1 MKKKIFSTMSI
12 WKMVLKH
19 HTNSY
24 EWLNI
29 ILQWAKNQKKRC
41 NLGMPHYLPRNQLI
55 RTICT
60 YIPELEEGGEGWWPA
75 HIGSK
80 GLERPYHPY
89 HYNFSQNPWFFQLK
103 NNHPPRKNRI
113 QMWLITYILHFP
125 IFSPLY
131 KFVLLL
137 LNFIPEKCPRMLF
150 QSLALDPILP
160 KVWHSQN

>member
-1 MKKKIFSTMSI
+1 MISGCWTFFFILFIYKFLKKKIFSTMSI

-24 EWLNI
+24 KWLNI

-113 QMWLITYILHFP
+113 QMWLITYIQWGRNWWELEDRS
-125 IFSPLY
+125 SP
-131 KFVLLL
+131 KFWE
-137 LNFIPEKCPRMLF
+137 FYRK
-150 QSLALDPILP
+150 Q
-160 KVWHSQN
+160 